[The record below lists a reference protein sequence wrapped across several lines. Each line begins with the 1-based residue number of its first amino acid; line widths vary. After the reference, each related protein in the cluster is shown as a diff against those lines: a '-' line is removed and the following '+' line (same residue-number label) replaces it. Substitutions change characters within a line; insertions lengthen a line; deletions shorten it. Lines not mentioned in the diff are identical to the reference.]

1 MRRLTIDREPGEGL
15 TALVI
20 GAHPDDIEIGAGGTI
35 LRLASEGQLAAVRWV
50 VLSADRARADEAH
63 RSAETFLAAVPER
76 TVTVLGL
83 KDGYFPYIGSEV
95 KDAFEELKSSADPD
109 LILTHRQTDAHQDHR
124 LVAELTWN
132 TFRDHLILEYEIPK
146 YDGDLGPAN
155 VFLDLPEDVVARKIE
170 LLLNGFPSQRD
181 RHWFTEETFRAMLRL
196 RGVECRAVSGYAE
209 GFSARKLVL

>member
-1 MRRLTIDREPGEGL
+1 MRRLRIDREPGRGL

-35 LRLASEGQLAAVRWV
+35 LRLAAEGQLAAVRWV
-50 VLSADRARADEAH
+50 VLSADGARADEA
-63 RSAETFLAAVPER
+63 RGSAEAFLAAVPER
-76 TVTVLGL
+76 TITVLGL

-95 KDAFEELKSSADPD
+95 KDVFEELKSGADPD

-132 TFRDHLILEYEIPK
+132 TFRDHMILEYDIPK

-155 VFLDLPEDVVARKIE
+155 VFLDLPEDVVARKIG
-170 LLLNGFPSQRD
+170 LLMTGFPSQRD

-196 RGVECRAVSGYAE
+196 RGIECRAASGYAE
-209 GFSARKLVL
+209 GYSARKLVL